1 MPLHLHLYL
10 GLFLSS
16 NIHDRYLTVIERG
29 IGATDE
35 LGGGHS
41 FGGFKRGSKAAENKK
56 EERAVAVELCGF
68 EFQLFG
74 SRITILGFA
83 HSLSCFVQV

>member
-1 MPLHLHLYL
+1 MAQIQNLPKTAMPLHLHLYL

-16 NIHDRYLTVIERG
+16 NILDRYLTVIERG

-41 FGGFKRGSKAAENKK
+41 FGAFKRG
-56 EERAVAVELCGF
+56 F
-68 EFQLFG
+68 EGGREQKQRKRG
-74 SRITILGFA
+74 
-83 HSLSCFVQV
+83 Q